1 MVINQLT
8 KKETNMKRI
17 AFLMVALLMMGGITA
32 MAQGHRG
39 DHKRMT
45 PQQRAEKMTERM
57 VKEYS
62 LNDTQKAQL
71 LQLNLAQCEK
81 MDGRMSM
88 HSKKAMKK
96 DMKKDGKKDMK
107 KDGQKNKKEAPKM
120 TQEER
125 EKMRAEMKAAKE
137 NYNVQLQKI
146 MTPDQYA
153 SYLKKQSEREQRMKE
168 GRGQRK

>member
-1 MVINQLT
+1 
-8 KKETNMKRI
+8 MKRI
-17 AFLMVALLMMGGITA
+17 AFLMIALLMMGGITA

-45 PQQRAEKMTERM
+45 PQERAEKMTERM

-71 LQLNLAQCEK
+71 LELNLAQCEK

-88 HSKKAMKK
+88 HPKK
-96 DMKKDGKKDMK
+96 DAKKDR
-107 KDGQKNKKEAPKM
+107 KETSKM
-120 TQEER
+120 TKEER
-125 EKMRAEMKAAKE
+125 IKMREERKANRAA
-137 NYNVQLQKI
+137 YNTKLQKI
-146 MTPDQYA
+146 MTQDQYA

-168 GRGQRK
+168 GRKRMR

>member
-1 MVINQLT
+1 
-8 KKETNMKRI
+8 MKRI

-88 HSKKAMKK
+88 HAKKEMKK
-96 DMKKDGKKDMK
+96 EMKKDGKK
-107 KDGQKNKKEAPKM
+107 NRKEAPKM

-125 EKMRAEMKAAKE
+125 EKMRAEMKAARE

>member
-1 MVINQLT
+1 
-8 KKETNMKRI
+8 MKRI
-17 AFLMVALLMMGGITA
+17 AFLMVALFMLGGVA

-96 DMKKDGKKDMK
+96 DMKKDV
-107 KDGQKNKKEAPKM
+107 QKNKKEAPKM

-125 EKMRAEMKAAKE
+125 EKMRVEMKAAKE

>member
-1 MVINQLT
+1 
-8 KKETNMKRI
+8 MKRI

-45 PQQRAEKMTERM
+45 PKERAEKMTERM

-71 LQLNLAQCEK
+71 LELNLAQCEK

-88 HSKKAMKK
+88 HPKK
-96 DMKKDGKKDMK
+96 DAKKGGKETSKMPKEERK
-107 KDGQKNKKEAPKM
+107 KM
-120 TQEER
+120 REER
-125 EKMRAEMKAAKE
+125 EANRTA
-137 NYNVQLQKI
+137 YNTQLQKI
-146 MTPDQYA
+146 MTQDQYA

-168 GRGQRK
+168 GRKKMR

>member
-1 MVINQLT
+1 
-8 KKETNMKRI
+8 MKRI
-17 AFLMVALLMMGGITA
+17 AFLMIALLMMGGITA

-45 PQQRAEKMTERM
+45 PQERAEKMTERM

-71 LQLNLAQCEK
+71 LELNLAQCEK

-88 HSKKAMKK
+88 HPKK
-96 DMKKDGKKDMK
+96 DAKKDR
-107 KDGQKNKKEAPKM
+107 KETPKM
-120 TQEER
+120 TKEER
-125 EKMRAEMKAAKE
+125 KKMREVREANRTA
-137 NYNVQLQKI
+137 YNTQLQKI
-146 MTPDQYA
+146 MTQDQYA

-168 GRGQRK
+168 GRKKMR

>member
-1 MVINQLT
+1 
-8 KKETNMKRI
+8 MKRI
-17 AFLMVALLMMGGITA
+17 AFLMVALLMMGGITV

-45 PQQRAEKMTERM
+45 PQERAEEMTERM

-71 LQLNLAQCEK
+71 LELNLAQCEK

-88 HSKKAMKK
+88 HSKKE
-96 DMKKDGKKDMK
+96 MKKDGK
-107 KDGQKNKKEAPKM
+107 KNKKEAPKM
-120 TQEER
+120 TKEER
-125 EKMRAEMKAAKE
+125 EKMRAEMKTARE
-137 NYNVQLQKI
+137 NYYVQLQKI

-168 GRGQRK
+168 GRGQSK

>member
-1 MVINQLT
+1 
-8 KKETNMKRI
+8 MKRI

-45 PQQRAEKMTERM
+45 PQERAEKMTERM

-96 DMKKDGKKDMK
+96 DMKKDGKK
-107 KDGQKNKKEAPKM
+107 NRKEAPKM

>member
-1 MVINQLT
+1 
-8 KKETNMKRI
+8 MKRI
-17 AFLMVALLMMGGITA
+17 VYLMVALFMLGGVA

-45 PQQRAEKMTERM
+45 PQERAEKMTERM

-71 LQLNLAQCEK
+71 LELNLAQCEK

-88 HSKKAMKK
+88 HAKKEMKK
-96 DMKKDGKKDMK
+96 EMKKDGKKSR
-107 KDGQKNKKEAPKM
+107 KEAPKM
-120 TQEER
+120 TKEER
-125 EKMRAEMKAAKE
+125 EKMRAEMKTARE

>member
-1 MVINQLT
+1 
-8 KKETNMKRI
+8 MKRI
-17 AFLMVALLMMGGITA
+17 AFLMIALLMMGGITA

-45 PQQRAEKMTERM
+45 PQERAEKMTERM

-71 LQLNLAQCEK
+71 LELNLAQCEK

-88 HSKKAMKK
+88 HSKKDAKK
-96 DMKKDGKKDMK
+96 DR
-107 KDGQKNKKEAPKM
+107 KETSKM
-120 TQEER
+120 TKEER
-125 EKMRAEMKAAKE
+125 IKMREERKANRAA
-137 NYNVQLQKI
+137 YNTQLQKI
-146 MTPDQYA
+146 MTQDQYA

-168 GRGQRK
+168 GRKRMR

>member
-45 PQQRAEKMTERM
+45 PQERAEKMTERM

-96 DMKKDGKKDMK
+96 DMKKDGKK
-107 KDGQKNKKEAPKM
+107 NRKEAPKM

>member
-1 MVINQLT
+1 
-8 KKETNMKRI
+8 MKRI

-96 DMKKDGKKDMK
+96 DMKKDGKK
-107 KDGQKNKKEAPKM
+107 NRKEAPKM

>member
-96 DMKKDGKKDMK
+96 DMKKDGKK
-107 KDGQKNKKEAPKM
+107 NRKEAPKM